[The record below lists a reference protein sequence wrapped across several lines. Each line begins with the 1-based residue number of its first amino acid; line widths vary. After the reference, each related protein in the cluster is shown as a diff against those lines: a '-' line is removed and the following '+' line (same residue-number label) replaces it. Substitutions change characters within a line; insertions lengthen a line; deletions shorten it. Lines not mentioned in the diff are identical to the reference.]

1 MNTINKTTG
10 RMDTKVL
17 LSTLWIFLTA
27 NYIFCDVL
35 SHMEPAGLRELITGT
50 LGSIQ
55 VTQSF
60 LLAAAIFMEI
70 PFAMII
76 LSRVLKYR
84 ANRWANIIA
93 GVFMAASQVGTM
105 NMGTPPTLH
114 YLFYSAIEIACNLFI
129 VWYAWKWTNPEG

>member
-1 MNTINKTTG
+1 
-10 RMDTKVL
+10 L
-17 LSTLWIFLTA
+17 
-27 NYIFCDVL
+27 
-35 SHMEPAGLRELITGT
+35 TGT

-84 ANRWANIIA
+84 ANRWVNIIA

-105 NMGTPPTLH
+105 NMGTPPTIH
-114 YLFYSAIEIACNLFI
+114 YLFYSTIEIACNLFI
-129 VWYAWKWTNPEG
+129 VWYAWKWANPEG

>member
-1 MNTINKTTG
+1 
-10 RMDTKVL
+10 MD
-17 LSTLWIFLTA
+17 
-27 NYIFCDVL
+27 
-35 SHMEPAGLRELITGT
+35 PAAIKELVTGT

-60 LLAAAIFMEI
+60 LLTAAIFMEI

-76 LSRVLKYR
+76 LSRALKDR

-93 GVFMAASQVGTM
+93 GAFMAASQVGTM

-129 VWYAWKWTNPEG
+129 VWNAWKWTNPEG